1 MRDEP
6 QPPRLGRWLLRGLRL
21 GARGPEVESDLLELF
36 RMRTASRGR
45 RFASRRYLA
54 DVISLCWWRPRES
67 DDAHRERIPRQQHMT
82 QDLVFA
88 IRLFRRQPAM
98 FGITI
103 VGLAVAL
110 GITTAALS
118 VARSIAWVGYG
129 AAESASVYKVSLAS
143 GVFGKVTGNSAFQGQ
158 WALDDFSRLGSLTST
173 MTLVG
178 WVQDGAEFRQSSSD
192 GAPTPARYLAVT
204 GNYFSVLGM
213 RATAGR
219 LLFPADDVPGST
231 NAVVSEGFWKNR
243 LGADPAIVGR
253 PIWLDNRV
261 YTVVGVADRKHT
273 TPPSTGLPFDLW
285 IPLTSQKDAWS
296 GRTGASDS
304 ALRDRLAAGRSAAGF
319 GADARDRYAAI
330 EGDLSSPARPWNPAV
345 EVLGR
350 LNPGVSRA
358 QAEMEIG
365 AITVNLANAGG
376 TKRSTIVRLESV
388 DGTSNVTK
396 VIAAILTIVVG
407 MVLFVACAN
416 VTNVLLASA
425 AGRRREIA
433 TRLAMGAGRGRILRQ
448 LLTESL
454 LLGSIS
460 SLFGLGVAK
469 VALPFFAALI
479 QLPPGLDVSPDPWIY
494 GSLGLL
500 TVVVGILAGLA
511 PARYGQ
517 SQDLA
522 GTLKA
527 DQSSAPLP
535 LSRPRLRSLLL
546 ATQAA
551 VSAILLVLAALFSR
565 SLIEASSLAVGH
577 EVDSLM
583 TVAVGSPTSGAA
595 WDPARRDAYWTAL
608 LDQVELTSGVAAAAI
623 AIAPR
628 FGGVTIAPQRVDSL
642 MLDRNEVSSGYFQA
656 VGIPILRGRTFTP
669 DEIRSEAPVAIIS
682 MSLARAVWESKN
694 PLGAS
699 LDEVW
704 GTPSATDARLSGP
717 HRKPRNVR
725 IVGVVDDVTT
735 RLDRQEPLPA
745 VYLPISRTSVPRL
758 VVRAQGNPG
767 PLVQPLRNLLQAF
780 DPRLQPTMVFARE
793 EMRRQLERPRMFAV
807 LSLTVG
813 TLAMGLAVIGLF
825 GVTAFIVE
833 QRSHE
838 LSVRRALGASH
849 SDLIAMLLRD
859 SLKPVVAGLAAGLF
873 IALAGG
879 NVVQHLLSGVS
890 ARDPLAVVA
899 AVVVL
904 MAAASA
910 AVLLPARRAARL
922 NPANV
927 LKLG

>member
-1 MRDEP
+1 
-6 QPPRLGRWLLRGLRL
+6 
-21 GARGPEVESDLLELF
+21 
-36 RMRTASRGR
+36 
-45 RFASRRYLA
+45 
-54 DVISLCWWRPRES
+54 
-67 DDAHRERIPRQQHMT
+67 MT

-253 PIWLDNRV
+253 PIWLDDRV

-304 ALRDRLAAGRSAAGF
+304 ALRDRLAAGRSSAGL

-396 VIAAILTIVVG
+396 VMAAILTIVVG

-479 QLPPGLDVSPDPWIY
+479 QLPPGLDISPDPWIY

-535 LSRPRLRSLLL
+535 LPRPRLRSLLI

-628 FGGVTIAPQRVDSL
+628 FGGVTIAPQRVDTL
-642 MLDRNEVSSGYFQA
+642 MLDRNEVSSGYFQT
-656 VGIPILRGRTFTP
+656 VGIPILRGRGFTP

-682 MSLARAVWESKN
+682 MSLARAVWGSEN

-699 LDEVW
+699 LDQVW
-704 GTPSATDARLSGP
+704 GPPSAADARLSGP

-735 RLDRQEPLPA
+735 RLDRQAALRRSICQSRGPRCPGWRCARGGTPA
-745 VYLPISRTSVPRL
+745 RSCSRCGSCCRL
-758 VVRAQGNPG
+758 WIRGCSRRWSSRAK
-767 PLVQPLRNLLQAF
+767 RCH
-780 DPRLQPTMVFARE
+780 
-793 EMRRQLERPRMFAV
+793 QLERPRMFAV
-807 LSLTVG
+807 LALAVG
-813 TLAMGLAVIGLF
+813 ALAMGLAVIGLF

-849 SDLIAMLLRD
+849 ADLMAMLLRD
-859 SLKPVVAGLAAGLF
+859 NLKPVVAGLAIGLF
-873 IALAGG
+873 IALTGG
-879 NVVQHLLSGVS
+879 RVVQSLLTGVS
-890 ARDPLAVVA
+890 TRDPLAVIA

-922 NPANV
+922 NPAQGCSDSDDAAGPHSPTGFRLQPSLDRARDGPEPV
-927 LKLG
+927 EGPEGCVRRFDGFARQPQPSA